1 MKKIKYTEEDIFD
14 HDGIVAVIKNKK
26 GEILMQEHLK
36 YGFWTIP
43 VGKVKKGQNIEE
55 GLKEEMLEE
64 CNIVIEKSK
73 ELKTKRYT
81 YKRKGV
87 KVKVHVHL
95 FEILNYKGRIKN
107 NEPHKHK
114 QQKFKSIDEVR
125 ELSYLSDVTLLYLEV
140 LGFERKAHLK

>member
-14 HDGIVAVIKNKK
+14 HDGIVAVIKDNKK
-26 GEILMQEHLK
+26 EILMQEHIK

-43 VGKVKKGQNIEE
+43 VGKVKKGQSIEE

-64 CNIVIEKSK
+64 CNIIIEESR

-81 YKRKGV
+81 YKRNSK
-87 KVKVHVHL
+87 KVKVQVHI
-95 FEILNYKGRIKN
+95 FEILKYRGRIIN

-114 QQKFKSIDEVR
+114 QQKFISIDEIKK
-125 ELSYLSDVTLLYLEV
+125 LSYLSDVTLLYLKII
-140 LGFERKAHLK
+140 GFERKAHLK